1 MLRDGAIS
9 QVCKLNAKQVASILS
24 LKTLDCRDCD
34 LSKKTLKSLPRAAP
48 APPTR
53 DWQLVEADHTG
64 PFSSQVG
71 GNTYITLFIEVAK
84 DVGFIFERKTLRGED
99 SADLLA
105 TVDNLAR
112 KSSNGIENLRT
123 DEGSDWK

>member
-1 MLRDGAIS
+1 MQLLHHLHATG
-9 QVCKLNAKQVASILS
+9 S
-24 LKTLDCRDCD
+24 L
-34 LSKKTLKSLPRAAP
+34 
-48 APPTR
+48 
-53 DWQLVEADHTG
+53 EADHTV

-105 TVDNLAR
+105 TVDNIAR
-112 KSSNGIENLRT
+112 RSK
-123 DEGSDWK
+123 WH